1 MKRLIYSLIIAL
13 FLGNYCFAQNS
24 VIEPELQEFINQSSD
39 EMISVNIIFK
49 AQIDENE
56 LNDRASNFEN
66 KKARREFVINEL
78 KYFSEKSQ
86 QEVLSIMQSEQRNG
100 KVTNIVSHWL
110 SNSITCTTTKDV
122 IYFLSE
128 RDDIMIIGHNA
139 DKEAILSGQQS
150 AVSGQQSVK
159 AETEI
164 EEHVSQVNAPQVWNQ
179 GYTGE
184 GVLVAI
190 LDTGVNYEHPDLA
203 DHLWDGGAQ
212 YPNHGYNSY
221 DGNNNT
227 MDNRGHGT
235 HCAGIICGDGTGDK
249 QTGIAP
255 DATLMCVKAL
265 NDTGNTNASAICAGM
280 EFAVEHGAEVLS
292 MSLGIAN
299 SSVADREMLRQT
311 CVNTLQAGVVASV
324 AAGNEGDSQNS
335 NPIPNNVRVPASC
348 PAPWIHPDQQEN
360 AGELSCVVSVGAVNK
375 NDNVATVSSR
385 GPVTWQETS
394 FGDYPY
400 NPGIGLIRPDVCAPG
415 VDVVSL
421 NYSDNGYTKKTG
433 TSQAAPNVAG
443 IICLMLSKKPEMTPA
458 EISMVLE
465 TSAFKLEDNKNNNSG
480 SGRVDALAAINAID
494 MGALV
499 FNEMTFIDDN
509 ANGKMNPGEE
519 INFNMVFENIS
530 SETINNVTAKLTCD
544 NEWINITKA
553 ESEIA
558 SISANG
564 TTSVENAFTVEV
576 DEDALGKTKLYFDVE
591 FYDGNNMIS
600 KTRFIETIFG
610 NTIRYSSISIEND
623 DNGNGI
629 LETGE
634 TADLIVALNNE
645 GNEIALGLVGT
656 LSSSGITINTNEAE
670 FYSIAPD
677 GSATATF
684 NVTASNNVDNISL
697 ELEVKDKYNNTKN
710 FNINYGGTCD
720 VIYTLKDEYGDGWN
734 GAKIIVHYSDGSA
747 DDTYT
752 ITSGGLETFTKTL
765 TSGVGVSLEWKKGG
779 VDNECSY
786 TISYENGVEIF
797 SGKGRQDDIFF
808 SWIYDCSC
816 QSSLN
821 QNCEAV
827 KNFNVIV
834 GNNIIE
840 LKWEAPETEDVTHYE
855 IYRDTE
861 LIATT
866 EELSFTENDLEN
878 GTYYYNVRPV
888 YEDCY
893 GAISGKEV
901 TYTVNVDEINT
912 IDVTIYPNPAK
923 DFIKLSAVSCQHSVI
938 KIYNCLGMLM
948 DEIEFDSE
956 ELEINLSDYNP
967 GVYFFNIDSENGT
980 IVKKI
985 VKY

>member
-1 MKRLIYSLIIAL
+1 MKKIIYCFVIAL
-13 FLGNYCFAQNS
+13 FLGNYCFAQNN
-24 VIEPELQEFINQSSD
+24 VIEPELQEFINKNGD

-49 AQIDENE
+49 AQMDENE
-56 LNDRASNFEN
+56 LDDRASSFEN

-86 QEVLSIMQSEQRNG
+86 QEVLSIIQSEQRNG

-128 RDDIMIIGHNA
+128 RDDILIIGHNA
-139 DKEAILSGQQS
+139 DKNAILSDQQS

-159 AETEI
+159 AEAEV
-164 EEHVSQVNAPQVWNQ
+164 EEHVSQVNAPQAWEQ

-265 NDTGNTNASAICAGM
+265 NDNGNTNASAVCAGM

-324 AAGNEGDSQNS
+324 AAGNEGGSQNS
-335 NPIPNNVRVPASC
+335 NPIPNNVRVPGSC

-375 NDNVATVSSR
+375 NDNVAAVSSR
-385 GPVTWQETS
+385 GPVTWQNTS

-415 VDVVSL
+415 VDIVSL

-443 IICLMLSKKPEMTPA
+443 VICLMLSKKPEMTPA

-499 FNEMTFIDDN
+499 FNEINFIDDN

-656 LSSSGITINTNEAE
+656 LSSSDITINTNEAE

-734 GAKIIVHYSDGSA
+734 GAKIIAHYSDGSA

-752 ITSGGLETFTKTL
+752 ITSGGLETFSKTL

-948 DEIEFDSE
+948 DEIEIDSE

-967 GVYFFNIDSENGT
+967 GVYFVNIKSENGT
-980 IVKKI
+980 VVKKI

>member
-150 AVSGQQSVK
+150 AVSDQQSVK

-324 AAGNEGDSQNS
+324 AAGNEGGSQNS
-335 NPIPNNVRVPASC
+335 NPIPNNVRVPGSC

-576 DEDALGKTKLYFDVE
+576 DEDALGKAKLYFDVE

-656 LSSSGITINTNEAE
+656 LSSSDITINTNEAE

-734 GAKIIVHYSDGSA
+734 GAKIIAHYSDGSA